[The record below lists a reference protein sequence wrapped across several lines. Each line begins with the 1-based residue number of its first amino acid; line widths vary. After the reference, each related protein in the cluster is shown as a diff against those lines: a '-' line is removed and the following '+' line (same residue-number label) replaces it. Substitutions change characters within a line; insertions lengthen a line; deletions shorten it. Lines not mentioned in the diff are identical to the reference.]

1 MKRLTEK
8 QLHRIANES
17 AWDVAITDYMVEG
30 SSKDLEELLASG
42 QPIPD
47 RARAFL
53 ADVLRGVARPPD
65 LRGKKNSA
73 LSPAQ
78 RDAIQAELWSVW
90 SRTICVLEHID
101 EIADEQGKEV
111 LEIKRYVEGVR
122 REAIERI
129 AARYGISANTVR
141 QLHDARE
148 TTAWIG
154 HIGLLGVETAK
165 ACMRH
170 PDLFFGVTE

>member
-1 MKRLTEK
+1 MKRLSEK
-8 QLHRIANES
+8 QLDRIANES

-30 SSKDLEELLASG
+30 STKDLEKLLASRH
-42 QPIPD
+42 PIPD

-53 ADVLRGVARPPD
+53 ADVLRGTVRPPD
-65 LRGKKNSA
+65 LRGKKNST
-73 LSPAQ
+73 LSPAE

-90 SRTICVLEHID
+90 SRTICVLAHID

-111 LEIKRYVEGVR
+111 LEIKRYIEGVR

-129 AARYGISANTVR
+129 AARYGITTNTVR

-148 TTAWIG
+148 TTAWIE
-154 HIGLLGVETAK
+154 HIGVFGVETAK

-170 PDLFFGVTE
+170 PELFYGLTE

>member
-1 MKRLTEK
+1 MKRLSET
-8 QLHRIANES
+8 QVDRIANES
-17 AWDVAITDYMVEG
+17 AWGAAITDYLVEG
-30 SSKDLEELLASG
+30 STKDLEELLASNRV
-42 QPIPD
+42 IPG

-90 SRTICVLEHID
+90 SRTICVLAHVD
-101 EIADEQGKEV
+101 EIADEHGKEV
-111 LEIKRYVEGVR
+111 IEIKRFIEGVR

-129 AARYGISANTVR
+129 AARYGISVNTVR

-148 TTAWIG
+148 TTAWIE
-154 HIGLLGVETAK
+154 HIGGFGVEAAK
-165 ACMRH
+165 ACMSH
-170 PDLFFGVTE
+170 PELFFGLTK